1 MPIEP
6 GIEPGIEYDSVVP
19 VDDRLRAATAHRLT
33 SAGTALLWQGDYVNA
48 RQMLTAL
55 SRRIPNSPYDKAGS
69 PAEIFRLQRRDR
81 ARRAATLNRLLVELD
96 ELDGGHTLALRR
108 APDVRA
114 ACRAAYGPPTGPSV
128 VPLRELL
135 GVIGAHQWQRR
146 GVEVPALGDRVHPG
160 YGVFSPVR
168 GEYVDLVASTPLP
181 RRCRTAFDLG
191 TGTGVLA
198 AVLARRGVERVV
210 ATDVSPRALAC
221 AEENARRLGYGA
233 RISVQGPAL
242 YPAEGRADL
251 VVCNPPWL
259 PGTPSAGLELGVY
272 DEGGGMLR
280 EFLAGLRNH
289 LLPQGEGWLI
299 MSDLAELLGLRTRE
313 ELLRLLREGGLTVVR
328 RYDVRPRH
336 RRARDRSDPLYTVR
350 SAEVTSLWRLGIRV

>member
-1 MPIEP
+1 MPIEH
-6 GIEPGIEYDSVVP
+6 DAVVP

-33 SAGTALLWQGDYVNA
+33 SSGTALLWQGDYVNA

-55 SRRIPNSPYDKAGS
+55 SRRIPDSRYDRAGS

-96 ELDGGHTLALRR
+96 ELDGGHALSLRR
-108 APDVRA
+108 APDVRE
-114 ACRAAYGPPTGPSV
+114 ACRAAYGPPSGPSV

-135 GVIGAHQWQRR
+135 GVIGAHQWQLR
-146 GVEVPALGDRVHPG
+146 GVEVPALSDRIHPR

-181 RRCRTAFDLG
+181 RPCRTAFDLG

-198 AVLARRGVERVV
+198 AVLARRGVGRIV
-210 ATDVSPRALAC
+210 ATDIDPRALAC
-221 AEENARRLGYGA
+221 AEENARRLGLGA
-233 RISVQGPAL
+233 RIDVQGPAL

-259 PGTPSAGLELGVY
+259 PGTPSAGLERGVY
-272 DEGGGMLR
+272 DVDSGMLR
-280 EFLAGLRNH
+280 GFVGELRNR
-289 LLPQGEGWLI
+289 LLPTGEGWLI

-313 ELLRLLREGGLTVVR
+313 ELLRLFADSGLTVVGR
-328 RYDVRPRH
+328 HDVRPRH
-336 RRARDRSDPLYTVR
+336 RRAKDRSDPLYTVR